1 MSNLF
6 DMNLDS
12 GMEFLNKKEGKKDDG
27 ILRLDAKSAKD
38 PKKGLRIVMRF
49 LPNFT
54 SDGKLGANAVEKIV
68 HYVKIPNQENLNGF
82 IDSMKNFPNE
92 KCDLTN
98 LFWEFKNS
106 TSVIEQDKAQLISR
120 STKYYSY
127 VQIIEHETEPELV
140 GKIMILPFGIKIKN
154 KINEEK
160 TGDITGTQVN
170 VYDIANGKDFVCIV
184 KEIGGYTNYDS
195 SQFKSL
201 PSAIQIPNKD
211 GVLKEVPTVDHNG
224 KKAIDPKFQEK
235 VLEYLTSKTIDLNDF
250 APVRWDEETRT
261 RVNKIVSILKDNPI
275 VSANNSI
282 ASAKKSNDDT
292 FFEEDEEVPATTT
305 KGSKSEDDF
314 FNF

>member
-1 MSNLF
+1 MSDLF
-6 DMNLDS
+6 NMGLDS
-12 GMEFLNKKEGKKDDG
+12 GMDFLSKKEGKKDDG
-27 ILRLDAKSAKD
+27 ILRLDAKAAKD

-49 LPNFT
+49 LPNLT

-92 KCDLTN
+92 KCELTN

-106 TSVIEQDKAQLISR
+106 KSVIENDKAQLISR

-195 SQFKSL
+195 SQFKSI
-201 PSAIQIPNKD
+201 PSAIQIPTKD
-211 GVLKEVPTVDHNG
+211 GVLKEVPTIESNG
-224 KKAIDPKFQEK
+224 KKAIDPKFQDK
-235 VLEYLTSKTIDLNDF
+235 VVEYLTSKTINLQDF
-250 APVRWDEETRT
+250 APVRWDEETRSK
-261 RVNKIVSILKDNPI
+261 VSKIIAILKDNPI

-282 ASAKKSNDDT
+282 ASAKRANDDT
-292 FFEEDEEVPATTT
+292 FFEETDETPVG
-305 KGSKSEDDF
+305 KSGSESSDDF